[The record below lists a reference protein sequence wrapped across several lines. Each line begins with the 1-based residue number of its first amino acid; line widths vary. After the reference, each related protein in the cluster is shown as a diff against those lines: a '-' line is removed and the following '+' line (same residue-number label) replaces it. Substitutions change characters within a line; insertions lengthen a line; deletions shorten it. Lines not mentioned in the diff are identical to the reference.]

1 VAVGDL
7 DDFLAETVTPALQ
20 SALGDTVVHWPRGR
34 EADAENVA
42 VQFDRSDMQAE
53 FTPLDGD
60 RQRKQM
66 LRMPCG
72 VPKTVD
78 VTHAEAARD
87 CSVLVID
94 GDAWTVERLLGEDPG
109 DDGLRYF
116 LLVRA
121 LGSERSRSP
130 MSRR

>member
-1 VAVGDL
+1 MGDL
-7 DDFLAETVTPALQ
+7 DDFLAETVTPALE
-20 SALGDTVVHWPRGR
+20 SAHGATVVHWPRGR
-34 EADAENVA
+34 EADAEDVV
-42 VQFDRSDMQAE
+42 VQLDRSDMQAE

-60 RQRKQM
+60 RQRKQT

-72 VPKTVD
+72 VAKSVE

-87 CSVLVID
+87 SSVLVID
-94 GDAWTVERLLGEDPG
+94 GDAWTVERMLGEDPG

-130 MSRR
+130 MRRS